1 MQNTPSRLTKFVGAG
16 LVPARRPRKQARA
29 GTSPAPT
36 VIPPH
41 FLMWGTYSL
50 KQNALT
56 RWRTSL
62 SLLCVMVFL
71 GSVPTAWGA
80 NRTAL
85 PTFNPKLFERQSVE
99 RNQKINDADA
109 LCEQATRLREQGSVE
124 ASQEAINLYDK
135 ALRLRRAA
143 NDTAG
148 AAQVLY
154 DMGGVYLFLSENRKA
169 SAYFD
174 DALLLRRTAGDT
186 AGEAW
191 ALRMMAQAQG
201 AMGERRKALDLLAQA
216 LPLWRIAGERSLE
229 AETLKDRGRLFSDL
243 NEYPQALAACEE
255 SLALW
260 RATGDV
266 NGEASTLDLMSRIYF
281 SLGNKEKLKAL
292 QTQAAQLRSTV
303 ANTTRDA
310 TPQDTTRLAAASV
323 RREATGLLAQGTPE
337 ARRLALVKNEEALRL
352 FASAGDERGKF
363 ATLLALSS
371 AYKVAGEKSKAID
384 SLRQALLVS
393 RAAKDITL
401 EDIALR
407 LLGELH
413 DFYAEKREALD
424 YYEQAVRL
432 WRARGDR
439 AAEAS
444 ALLSSADL
452 YRALDARAE
461 TLERLFTALTIYRE
475 LADRTG
481 EAYALTKLMAAYT
494 TFKLPPLAVFY
505 GKQVVNLYQQIR
517 SDIRELDKESQR
529 GYLDSKTGAYR
540 RLADLLISLNRLSEA
555 EQVLRM
561 LKDEE
566 YFEFVR
572 RSGESE
578 SSATAR
584 AALSPKEIEWQKRY
598 DELAAGLTKRGRERG
613 ELLLKSERNAAEDER
628 LKQLDSDLMFAQQ
641 AFQKFLAQLY
651 DDLGKTEVAQMQVTR
666 LEESQ
671 ALMEDLRELGTGTV
685 ALYTLVAQDKY
696 RVVLVTPDVQKAFEY
711 PIKAI
716 DLNRKVI
723 QFREALQNPLSDPLP
738 LAQELYKILIAPIA
752 KDLEDVGAETL
763 MWSLDGALRY
773 MPIAAL
779 HDGKNYLIERYRNT
793 VFTPAST
800 ARLKDAPNP
809 KWKGLGVGVSKKYP
823 GFQALKSVPEE
834 LRSVIKEES
843 SPSPGGVLDG
853 KILLDETFTEDAMRG
868 SLRQRYP
875 VVHIASHFVS
885 QPGNAASSFLLLGD
899 GKYLSLADIKT
910 SANLFGGVD
919 LLTLSACDTAT
930 GGTEADGKEVEC
942 FGVVAQRQGAK
953 AVVATLWE
961 VSDQSTQVLMQNFY
975 RLRGSRAGMPKAEA
989 LRQGQL
995 MLVHAGKTAVEG
1007 GMTKAD
1013 GTNGTVL
1020 SANQNAS
1027 PLPPIYAHPFFWAPF
1042 ILIGNWR

>member
-1 MQNTPSRLTKFVGAG
+1 MAKNYPQKNTKRHKPKPDFFNGFIRVNLLIKHFLSFIELPLNSSVKLNALALWHIHSFILIMIVILAN
-16 LVPARRPRKQARA
+16 
-29 GTSPAPT
+29 APT
-36 VIPPH
+36 A
-41 FLMWGTYSL
+41 T
-50 KQNALT
+50 
-56 RWRTSL
+56 
-62 SLLCVMVFL
+62 
-71 GSVPTAWGA
+71 GA

-85 PTFNPKLFERQSVE
+85 LTFNSKPFERQSVE
-99 RNQKINDADA
+99 RNQKINDADG
-109 LCEQATRLREQGSVE
+109 LCEQAIRLREQGSVE
-124 ASQEAINLYDK
+124 SLQEAVKLYDK
-135 ALRLRRAA
+135 ALRLRRASG
-143 NDTAG
+143 DTAG

-154 DMGGVYLFLSENRKA
+154 DTGGVYLLLSENRKA

-191 ALRMMAQAQG
+191 SLRMMAQAQS

-243 NEYPQALAACEE
+243 NEYPKAIAACEE
-255 SLALW
+255 SLTLW
-260 RATGDV
+260 RAAGDV
-266 NGEASTLDLMSRIYF
+266 SGEASTLDLMSRIYF
-281 SLGNKEKLKAL
+281 SLGNKEKIKAL

-303 ANTTRDA
+303 ADTKPDA
-310 TPQDTTRLAAASV
+310 KPQDTMRLAAARV

-337 ARRLALVKNEEALRL
+337 ARRLALSKNGEALRL
-352 FASAGDERGKF
+352 FTGAGDERGRF

-371 AYKVAGEKSKAID
+371 AYKVAGEKSKSTDA
-384 SLRQALLVS
+384 LRQALVIS
-393 RAAKDITL
+393 RTTKDITL

-407 LLGELH
+407 QLGELH
-413 DFYAEKREALD
+413 DFYAEKREALG
-424 YYEQAVRL
+424 YYEQAVKL
-432 WRARGDR
+432 WRARGNR

-444 ALLSSADL
+444 ALLSAADL

-461 TLERLFTALTIYRE
+461 ALERLFAALTIYRE
-475 LADRTG
+475 LDDRTG
-481 EAYALTKLMAAYT
+481 EAYALSKLMTAYT
-494 TFKLPPLAVFY
+494 SFGAPPLAVFY

-529 GYLDSKTGAYR
+529 GYLDSKAGAYR
-540 RLADLLISLNRLSEA
+540 RLADLLLTLNRLPEA

-613 ELLLKSERNAAEDER
+613 ELLLKTERNAAEDER

-651 DDLGKTEVAQMQVTR
+651 DDLGKTEVAQIQVTR

-671 ALMEDLRELGTGTV
+671 ALMEDLRELGAGTV

-711 PIKAI
+711 PVKAV

-723 QFREALQNPLSDPLP
+723 RFREALQDPFSDPLP

-773 MPIAAL
+773 MPMAAL
-779 HDGKNYLIERYRNT
+779 HDGKNYFIERYRNT

-800 ARLKDAPNP
+800 ARLKDTPNP
-809 KWKGLGVGVSKKYP
+809 KWKGLGVGVSKKHP
-823 GFQALKSVPEE
+823 GFKALKAVPEE
-834 LRSVIKEES
+834 LRSVINDDS
-843 SPSPGGVLDG
+843 IPSPGGAIDG

-885 QPGNAASSFLLLGD
+885 QPGDAASSFLLLGD
-899 GKYLSLADIKT
+899 GKHLSLVDIKT
-910 SANLFGGVD
+910 SSNLFGGVD

-961 VSDQSTQVLMQNFY
+961 VSDQSTQILMENFY
-975 RLRGSRAGMPKAEA
+975 RLHGSSPGMPKAEA

-995 MLVHAGKTAVEG
+995 MLLHAGKNPTAD
-1007 GMTKAD
+1007 MTTKAE
-1013 GTNGTVL
+1013 GTKEIAPD
-1020 SANQNAS
+1020 ANQNAS